1 MNKEATGTKK
11 SRSGSLGDSALLL
24 LEAATKPPGS
34 AAGDICAREMV
45 WNGGVAWLPW
55 ALLLLW
61 VPGEGQ
67 GCRGGGGPPDLR
79 AGVLCPAQTWTD
91 GRAAPWR
98 GQTRPRSS
106 T

>member
-1 MNKEATGTKK
+1 M
-11 SRSGSLGDSALLL
+11 ALLL
-24 LEAATKPPGS
+24 LEAAPKPPGS
-34 AAGDICAREMV
+34 AAGDFCATEMV
-45 WNGGVAWLPW
+45 WHGRVAWLPW

-61 VPGEGQ
+61 VPGEGLGRQ
-67 GCRGGGGPPDLR
+67 LRWVGGEAVRGTA
-79 AGVLCPAQTWTD
+79 AGEAAVPQTSERGALCPAQTWTD